1 METVKK
7 KKKIWPWIVLG
18 VVITLIIWFVASCS
32 IAAKKMTEA
41 TYVTHKV
48 ERGNISSTITASGK
62 TEALEEF
69 EIELTQGIETE
80 EVISKVGDSV
90 GVGTV
95 LATLDVESVKFCVAQ
110 LSSEISALDMQLA
123 MKDTQDKIYSPIKG
137 RVKQIEAKE
146 GDSVVETVNSKGSLL
161 TISSDSLMRVEIE
174 TEKEMTVNT
183 KVLVKWADGEEEGK
197 VAGKTA
203 TGYKIV
209 LDDEKAPYE
218 QDAQVLLNG
227 EVIGEGKLEINS
239 PIYVYGTGGIIEDIH
254 VETDE
259 KVRAGDKLFSI
270 EDAPLDNNYVQ
281 TLHTRNEK
289 AEELKKAMAYLENP
303 VVVSDVEGII
313 AQINEEESTV
323 DYSAQGSM
331 YPTESPTAS
340 ALFVIHTGGAVKMN
354 IEVDEMDIDILSLG
368 QEAEVTLD
376 AYPSEIFKASVT
388 HVSKLG
394 MLAGSITTYS
404 VELTLEYD
412 ERILEG
418 MNGSAVITAQTV
430 ENVLMLPIDAIHE
443 DAEGI
448 YVYRGENE
456 QSKERV
462 AIETGLSDGNY
473 AEIKNGLNEGDTVI
487 YADTSIYD
495 MMMQFAQE
503 MDANAMRGE
512 K

>member
-1 METVKK
+1 MER
-7 KKKIWPWIVLG
+7 
-18 VVITLIIWFVASCS
+18 S
-32 IAAKKMTEA
+32 
-41 TYVTHKV
+41 
-48 ERGNISSTITASGK
+48 NISSTITASGK

-95 LATLDVESVKFCVAQ
+95 LAMLDVESVKFCVAQ

-239 PIYVYGTGGIIEDIH
+239 PVYVYGTGGIIEDIH
-254 VETDE
+254 VEADE

-394 MLAGSITTYS
+394 TLAGSITTYS

-448 YVYRGENE
+448 YVYRGEND

-473 AEIKNGLNEGDTVI
+473 AEIKSGLNEGDTVI